1 MTTTNKLHPFEG
13 RDVVQATIKV
23 TRAGDGLS
31 EALSIEPVEMR
42 QGETVYL
49 VIETEVDRVT
59 FEPIKDT
66 DVMRRVHTLRAG
78 TATIV
83 DAGFAGDVIEQQRKA
98 IMSAKGVEEFDF
110 SDAEIAEQ
118 MEKERRENE
127 G

>member
-83 DAGFAGDVIEQQRKA
+83 DAGFAGDVIEKQRKA

-110 SDAEIAEQ
+110 SDEEIAEQ